1 MGFYKRNRTQD
12 IRAAPEQ
19 RAEQWLEADGA
30 LELFFKQA
38 TSVSRSFDKDE
49 ALGIPALAGCL
60 EFICGIAASVPV
72 RLYEVG
78 TGEGQEEEKEV
89 TNDPRLAVLND
100 DTGDLLT
107 GPEWKK
113 AFFMDYLLR
122 GRAWAYQNMN
132 LNRLESLH
140 YVDDRAVS
148 VCTNEDPVFKRAV
161 VNIHGRTYQPWQ
173 FIHMARNTT
182 DGVRGVGLL
191 EQAKQQ
197 LSMAL
202 NYIDFE
208 NALVKGGGSKRGFLQ
223 SERKLDAEMLQDL
236 KSNFE
241 KMYGG
246 SNDAVVVLNKGV
258 TFTPAQATSVEMQLA
273 ENKARNREEICS
285 LLCLPVSI
293 ITGSAKVEEFS
304 RAIQVAVLP
313 LLDGFDKALN
323 RATLLESEK
332 GKLRFACD
340 TRDLESSDLIKRY
353 NAYTSA
359 CKAGWL
365 SKNEIRHKEKYKRIP
380 GLNVVSLGLGDVLY
394 DIDTGKFFVPNTG
407 QSVNMQEVGTEE
419 PASPPVHTKTSKQ
432 EGENKDEN

>member
-1 MGFYKRNRTQD
+1 MGLYKRNRSQE
-12 IRAAPEQ
+12 IRAAPEK

-30 LELFFKQA
+30 LEAFFQA
-38 TSVSRSFDKDE
+38 VTGTSRYFTQDE
-49 ALGIPALAGCL
+49 AMGIPALAGCI

-78 TGEGQEEEKEV
+78 AEEEKEIA
-89 TNDPRLAVLND
+89 DDYRLRILNE

-122 GRAWAYQNMN
+122 GRSWAYQNMD

-148 VCTNEDPVFKRAV
+148 VSTNEDPIFKEAV
-161 VNIHGRTYQPWQ
+161 VHIHGRTYQPWQ
-173 FIHMARNTT
+173 FIHMARNSK

-191 EQAKQQ
+191 DQAKQQ
-197 LSMAL
+197 LNMAL

-208 NALVKGGGSKRGFLQ
+208 NALVRGGGSKRGFLQ
-223 SERKLDAEMLQDL
+223 SERKLEPQMLDDL
-236 KSNFE
+236 RSGFE
-241 KMYGG
+241 KMYGTSYEG
-246 SNDAVVVLNKGV
+246 FVILNKGV

-293 ITGSAKVEEFS
+293 ITGNATVEEFS

-323 RATLLESEK
+323 RAALLESEK
-332 GKLRFACD
+332 GYFRFSCD
-340 TRDLESSDLIKRY
+340 TRDLESSDLLKRY
-353 NAYTSA
+353 NAYTAA

-365 SKNEIRHKEKYKRIP
+365 SKNEIRNREKYKPID
-380 GLNVVSLGLGDVLY
+380 GLDVVSLGLGDVVY
-394 DIDTGKFFVPNTG
+394 DIKSGKFFVPNTG
-407 QSVNMQEVGTEE
+407 QAVKMTAVGATGEE
-419 PASPPVHTKTSKQ
+419 GGSTIES
-432 EGENKDEN
+432 

>member
-1 MGFYKRNRTQD
+1 MGFYKRNRTQE
-12 IRAAPEQ
+12 IRAAPEL
-19 RAEQWLEADGA
+19 RAEQWLEADGT
-30 LELFFKQA
+30 LELFFKA
-38 TSVSRSFDKDE
+38 LGGTSRSFTQEE
-49 ALGIPALAGCL
+49 AMGIPALAGCL
-60 EFICGIAASVPV
+60 EFICGIAASVPI
-72 RLYEVG
+72 RLYQIG
-78 TGEGQEEEKEV
+78 DGEEKEI
-89 TNDPRLAVLND
+89 TDDPRIAILNE

-122 GRAWAYQNMN
+122 GRAWAYQNMK

-148 VCTNEDPVFKRAV
+148 VCTNEDPIFKQAV
-161 VNIHGRTYQPWQ
+161 VNIHGRQYQPFQ
-173 FIHMARNTT
+173 FIHMARSTK

-191 EQAKQQ
+191 NQAKQQ

-223 SERKLDAEMLQDL
+223 SERKLEKEQLQDL
-236 KSNFE
+236 KSGFE

-246 SNDAVVVLNKGV
+246 SNEAVVVLNKGV

-293 ITGSAKVEEFS
+293 LTGNAKVEEFS

-313 LLDGFDKALN
+313 LLDKFDKAVN
-323 RATLLESEK
+323 RSALLESEK
-332 GKLRFACD
+332 GTLRWACD
-340 TRDLESSDLIKRY
+340 TRDLESTDLIKRY
-353 NAYTSA
+353 NAYTAA

-365 SKNEIRHKEKYKRIP
+365 SKNEIRHKEKYKPID
-380 GLNVVSLGLGDVLY
+380 GLDVVSMNLADVLF
-394 DIDTGKFFVPNTG
+394 DIKTSKFFVPNTG
-407 QSVNMQEVGTEE
+407 QAVKMTAVGAE
-419 PASPPVHTKTSKQ
+419 SKKGG
-432 EGENKDEN
+432 EGNES

>member
-1 MGFYKRNRTQD
+1 MGLYKRDRMQE

-19 RAEQWLEADGA
+19 RGEQWLEADGA
-30 LELFFKQA
+30 LELFFKQLG
-38 TSVSRSFDKDE
+38 SLSRNFTQEE
-49 ALGIPALAGCL
+49 AMGIPALAGCL
-60 EFICGIAASVPV
+60 EFICGIAASVPI
-72 RLYEVG
+72 RLYRV
-78 TGEGQEEEKEV
+78 GEGEEKEI
-89 TNDPRLAVLND
+89 TDDPRLSILNE

-148 VCTNEDPVFKRAV
+148 VCTNEDPVFKHAV
-161 VNIHGRTYQPWQ
+161 VNIHGRTYWPWQ
-173 FIHMARNTT
+173 FIHMARNTK

-191 EQAKQQ
+191 EQARPQ

-223 SERKLDAEMLQDL
+223 SERKLEPAHLQEL

-285 LLCLPVSI
+285 LVCLPVSI
-293 ITGSAKVEEFS
+293 ITGNAKVEEFS

-313 LLDGFDKALN
+313 LLDSFDKALN
-323 RATLLESEK
+323 RAALLESEK
-332 GKLRFACD
+332 GFLRWACD
-340 TRDLESSDLIKRY
+340 TRDLESTDLIKRY
-353 NAYTSA
+353 NAYTQA

-365 SKNEIRHKEKYKRIP
+365 SKNEIRHKEKYKPIE
-380 GLNVVSLGLGDVLY
+380 GLDVVSMNLADVLF
-394 DIDTGKFFVPNTG
+394 DIKTGKFFVPNTG
-407 QSVNMQEVGTEE
+407 QAVKMTAVQTNTKEGGVN
-419 PASPPVHTKTSKQ
+419 
-432 EGENKDEN
+432 DES

>member
-1 MGFYKRNRTQD
+1 MGLYKRNRTQE

-19 RAEQWLEADGA
+19 RAENWLEADGA
-30 LELFFKQA
+30 LELFFKQL
-38 TSVSRSFDKDE
+38 TGTTRNFTQEE

-72 RLYEVG
+72 RLYRVG
-78 TGEGQEEEKEV
+78 AGEDEEI
-89 TNDPRLAVLND
+89 TDDPRLAILNE

-113 AFFMDYLLR
+113 AFFTDYLLR
-122 GRAWAYQNMN
+122 GRCWAYQNMQ

-148 VCTNEDPVFKRAV
+148 VCTNEDPIFKRAV

-173 FIHMARNTT
+173 FIHMARNTK

-191 EQAKQQ
+191 RQAKQQ

-223 SERKLDAEMLQDL
+223 SERKLDPEQLTTL
-236 KSNFE
+236 KGSFE

-246 SNDAVVVLNKGV
+246 SHEAVVVLNKGI

-273 ENKARNREEICS
+273 ENKSRNREEICS

-313 LLDGFDKALN
+313 LLDCFDKALN
-323 RATLLESEK
+323 RAALLESEK
-332 GKLRFACD
+332 GTLKFACD
-340 TRDLESSDLIKRY
+340 TRDLESTDLIKRY
-353 NAYTSA
+353 NAYTAA

-365 SKNEIRHKEKYKRIP
+365 SKNEIRHKEKFKPID
-380 GLNVVSLGLGDVLY
+380 GLDVISMNLADVLF
-394 DIDTGKFFVPNTG
+394 DIKSGKFFVPNTG
-407 QSVNMQEVGTEE
+407 QAVKMTAVET
-419 PASPPVHTKTSKQ
+419 TQ
-432 EGENKDEN
+432 EGGKGSAS

>member
-1 MGFYKRNRTQD
+1 MGLYKRDRTQE

-30 LELFFKQA
+30 LELFFKQLG
-38 TSVSRSFDKDE
+38 SLSRNFTQEE
-49 ALGIPALAGCL
+49 AMGIPALAGCL
-60 EFICGIAASVPV
+60 EFICGIAASVPI
-72 RLYEVG
+72 RLYRV
-78 TGEGQEEEKEV
+78 GEGEEKEI
-89 TNDPRLAVLND
+89 TDDPRLSILNE

-122 GRAWAYQNMN
+122 GRAWAYQNMK

-140 YVDDRAVS
+140 YVDDRAIS
-148 VCTNEDPVFKRAV
+148 VCTNEDPVFKKAV
-161 VNIHGRTYQPWQ
+161 VNIHGRTYWPWQ
-173 FIHMARNTT
+173 FIHMARNTK
-182 DGVRGVGLL
+182 DGVRGVGILG
-191 EQAKQQ
+191 QARPQ

-223 SERKLDAEMLQDL
+223 SERKLEPDHLKEL

-285 LLCLPVSI
+285 LVCLPVSI
-293 ITGSAKVEEFS
+293 ITGNAKVEEFS
-304 RAIQVAVLP
+304 RAIQVAILP
-313 LLDGFDKALN
+313 LLDSFDKALN
-323 RATLLESEK
+323 RAALLESEK
-332 GKLRFACD
+332 GVLRWACD
-340 TRDLESSDLIKRY
+340 TRDLESTDLIKRY
-353 NAYTSA
+353 NAYTQA

-365 SKNEIRHKEKYKRIP
+365 SKNEIRHKEKYKPIE
-380 GLNVVSLGLGDVLY
+380 GLDVVSMNLADVLF
-394 DIDTGKFFVPNTG
+394 DIKTGKFFVPNTG
-407 QSVNMQEVGTEE
+407 QAVKMTAVQTNTKEGGVN
-419 PASPPVHTKTSKQ
+419 
-432 EGENKDEN
+432 DES

>member
-1 MGFYKRNRTQD
+1 MGLIKRNRSQE

-19 RAEQWLEADGA
+19 RAEQMLEADGA
-30 LELFFKQA
+30 LEMFFKAMSGTNRVFTQE
-38 TSVSRSFDKDE
+38 E
-49 ALGIPALAGCL
+49 AMGIPALAGCI

-78 TGEGQEEEKEV
+78 PEEEKEV
-89 TNDPRLAVLND
+89 TDDYRLKILNE
-100 DTGDLLT
+100 DTGDMLT

-113 AFFMDYLLR
+113 AYFMDYLLR
-122 GRAWAYQNMN
+122 GRCWAYQNMN

-148 VCTNEDPVFKRAV
+148 VSTNEDPIFKDAV
-161 VNIHGRTYQPWQ
+161 VNIHGQTYYPWQ
-173 FIHMARNTT
+173 FIHMARNTK

-191 EQAKQQ
+191 EQARQQ

-223 SERKLDAEMLQDL
+223 SERKLEPSMLQDL
-236 KSNFE
+236 KEGFE
-241 KMYGG
+241 KMYGTSYEG
-246 SNDAVVVLNKGV
+246 FVILNKGV

-293 ITGSAKVEEFS
+293 ITGDASVEEFS

-313 LLDGFDKALN
+313 LLDSFNKAIN
-323 RATLLESEK
+323 RSALLENEK
-332 GKLRFACD
+332 EKLKFACD
-340 TRDLESSDLIKRY
+340 TRDLQSGDLLKRY
-353 NAYTSA
+353 NAYTAA

-365 SKNEIRHKEKYKRIP
+365 SKNEIRYKEKYKPIE
-380 GLNVVSLGLGDVLY
+380 GLDVVSLGLGDVVY
-394 DIDTGKFFVPNTG
+394 DIKTGKFLVFNTG
-407 QSVNMQEVGTEE
+407 KAVNLTEV
-419 PASPPVHTKTSKQ
+419 
-432 EGENKDEN
+432 KDSGKGGGNIIES

>member
-1 MGFYKRNRTQD
+1 M
-12 IRAAPEQ
+12 
-19 RAEQWLEADGA
+19 
-30 LELFFKQA
+30 
-38 TSVSRSFDKDE
+38 
-49 ALGIPALAGCL
+49 GIPALAGCI

-72 RLYEVG
+72 RLYEIG
-78 TGEGQEEEKEV
+78 DNGEKEI
-89 TNDPRLAVLND
+89 TDDCRLTILNE

-122 GRAWAYQNMN
+122 GRAWAYQNMK

-148 VCTNEDPVFKRAV
+148 VCTNEDPIFKSAV
-161 VNIHGRTYQPWQ
+161 VNIHGKTYYPWQ
-173 FIHMARNTT
+173 FIHMARNSK
-182 DGVRGVGLL
+182 DGVRGIGLL
-191 EQAKQQ
+191 EQARQQ

-223 SERKLDAEMLQDL
+223 SERKLDNEMLSSL
-236 KSNFE
+236 KEGFE
-241 KMYGG
+241 KMYGTSYEG
-246 SNDAVVVLNKGV
+246 FVILNKGV

-293 ITGSAKVEEFS
+293 ITGNASVEEFS

-323 RATLLESEK
+323 RAVLLESEK
-332 GKLRFACD
+332 GKYKFACD
-340 TRDLESSDLIKRY
+340 TRDLQSGDLLKRY
-353 NAYTSA
+353 NAYTAA

-365 SKNEIRHKEKYKRIP
+365 SKNEIRYREKYKPID
-380 GLNVVSLGLGDVLY
+380 GLDVVSLGLGDVVY
-394 DIDTGKFFVPNTG
+394 DIKSGKFFVPNTG
-407 QSVNMQEVGTEE
+407 QAVAMTEVGTTGEKG
-419 PASPPVHTKTSKQ
+419 S
-432 EGENKDEN
+432 EGNES

>member
-1 MGFYKRNRTQD
+1 MGFYKRKRGQET
-12 IRAAPEQ
+12 RAAPVQ
-19 RAEQWLEADGA
+19 RAENWLEADGA
-30 LELFFKQA
+30 LELFFQQL
-38 TSVSRSFDKDE
+38 TGGSRNFSQEE
-49 ALGIPALAGCL
+49 AMGIPALAGCL

-72 RLYEVG
+72 RLYQV
-78 TGEGQEEEKEV
+78 GEGEEKEIED
-89 TNDPRLAVLND
+89 DPRLRILND
-100 DTGDLLT
+100 DTGDLMT

-113 AFFMDYLLR
+113 AFFTDYLLR
-122 GRAWAYQNMN
+122 GRSWAYLNKQ

-148 VCTNEDPVFKRAV
+148 VCTNEDPVFKTAV
-161 VNIHGRTYQPWQ
+161 VNIHGRSYWPWQ
-173 FIHMARNTT
+173 FIHMARNSK

-191 EQAKQQ
+191 QQAKQQ

-223 SERKLDAEMLQDL
+223 SERKLEPEQLTNL
-236 KSNFE
+236 KESFD
-241 KMYGG
+241 KLYGG
-246 SNDAVVVLNKGV
+246 SHDAVVVLNKGI

-273 ENKARNREEICS
+273 ENKTRNREEICS

-313 LLDGFDKALN
+313 LLDAFDKALN
-323 RATLLESEK
+323 RAALLESEK

-340 TRDLESSDLIKRY
+340 TRDLESTDLIKRY
-353 NAYTSA
+353 NAYTAA

-365 SKNEIRHKEKYKRIP
+365 SKNEIRHKEKYKPIK
-380 GLNVVSLGLGDVLY
+380 GLDVISMNLADVLY
-394 DIDTGKFFVPNTG
+394 DIETGKFFVPNTG
-407 QSVNMQEVGTEE
+407 QAIKMTAVNSKTEE
-419 PASPPVHTKTSKQ
+419 GGKTDA
-432 EGENKDEN
+432 N

>member
-1 MGFYKRNRTQD
+1 MGFFKRNRTQE

-19 RAEQWLEADGA
+19 RAEQMLEMDGA
-30 LELFFKQA
+30 LEMFFKAMSTVRRTFSQE
-38 TSVSRSFDKDE
+38 E
-49 ALGIPALAGCL
+49 AMGIPALAGCI

-78 TGEGQEEEKEV
+78 ADGEKEI
-89 TNDPRLAVLND
+89 TDDRRLTILNE

-122 GRAWAYQNMN
+122 GRCWAYQNMN

-148 VCTNEDPVFKRAV
+148 VSTNEDPVFKDAV
-161 VNIHGRTYQPWQ
+161 VNIHGRTYYPWQ
-173 FIHMARNTT
+173 FIHMARNSK

-191 EQAKQQ
+191 EQAEQQ

-223 SERKLDAEMLQDL
+223 SERKLDGEMLANL
-236 KSNFE
+236 KEGFE
-241 KMYGG
+241 KMYGTSYEG
-246 SNDAVVVLNKGV
+246 FVILNKGV

-273 ENKARNREEICS
+273 ENKARNREDICS
-285 LLCLPVSI
+285 LLCLSADI
-293 ITGSAKVEEFS
+293 ITGKAKAEDFS
-304 RAIQVAVLP
+304 RGIQVAVLP
-313 LLDGFDKALN
+313 LLDRFDKALN

-332 GKLRFACD
+332 GKFRFACD
-340 TRDLESSDLIKRY
+340 TRDLQSSEGLIKRY
-353 NAYTSA
+353 NAYTAA

-365 SKNEIRHKEKYKRIP
+365 SKNEIRYKEKLQAIG
-380 GLNVVSLGLGDVLY
+380 GLDVVSLGLGDVLY
-394 DIDTGKFFVPNTG
+394 DINTGKFFVPNTG
-407 QSVNMQEVGTEE
+407 KAVKMTAISTDGKEGGEE
-419 PASPPVHTKTSKQ
+419 IES
-432 EGENKDEN
+432 

>member
-1 MGFYKRNRTQD
+1 MD
-12 IRAAPEQ
+12 
-19 RAEQWLEADGA
+19 
-30 LELFFKQA
+30 
-38 TSVSRSFDKDE
+38 
-49 ALGIPALAGCL
+49 
-60 EFICGIAASVPV
+60 
-72 RLYEVG
+72 
-78 TGEGQEEEKEV
+78 
-89 TNDPRLAVLND
+89 DPRLSILND
-100 DTGDLLT
+100 DPGDRLT

-148 VCTNEDPVFKRAV
+148 VCTNEDPVFKHAV
-161 VNIHGRTYQPWQ
+161 VNIHGRTYWPWQ
-173 FIHMARNTT
+173 FIHMARNTK

-191 EQAKQQ
+191 EQARPQ

-223 SERKLDAEMLQDL
+223 SEKKLEPDSLQEL

-241 KMYGG
+241 KLYGG

-258 TFTPAQATSVEMQLA
+258 TFIPAQATSVEMQLA

-285 LLCLPVSI
+285 LVCLPVSI
-293 ITGSAKVEEFS
+293 ITGNAKVEEFS

-313 LLDGFDKALN
+313 LLDSFDKALN
-323 RATLLESEK
+323 RAARLESEK
-332 GKLRFACD
+332 GVLRWACD
-340 TRDLESSDLIKRY
+340 TRDLESTDLIKRY
-353 NAYTSA
+353 NAYTQA

-365 SKNEIRHKEKYKRIP
+365 SKNEIRHKEKYKPIE
-380 GLNVVSLGLGDVLY
+380 GLDVVSMNLADVLF
-394 DIDTGKFFVPNTG
+394 DIKTGKFFVPNTG
-407 QSVNMQEVGTEE
+407 QAVKMTAVQ
-419 PASPPVHTKTSKQ
+419 TKTK
-432 EGENKDEN
+432 EGGVNDES

>member
-1 MGFYKRNRTQD
+1 MGFYKRNRTQE
-12 IRAAPEQ
+12 IRAAPEK
-19 RAEQWLEADGA
+19 RAEQWLEADGN
-30 LELFFKQA
+30 LELFFKQIGA
-38 TSVSRSFDKDE
+38 VSRNFSQDE

-72 RLYEVG
+72 RLYRV
-78 TGEGQEEEKEV
+78 GQENEQEI
-89 TNDPRLAVLND
+89 TDDPRLTILND

-122 GRAWAYQNMN
+122 GRAWAYQNMR

-148 VCTNEDPVFKRAV
+148 VCTNEDPIYKRAV
-161 VNIHGRTYQPWQ
+161 VNIHGRTYEPWQ
-173 FIHMARNTT
+173 FIHMARSTK

-191 EQAKQQ
+191 KQASAQ

-223 SERKLDAEMLQDL
+223 SERKLEPDAL
-236 KSNFE
+236 KELRTGFE
-241 KMYGG
+241 KMYGSSYEG
-246 SNDAVVVLNKGV
+246 FVILNKGV

-273 ENKARNREEICS
+273 ENKSRNREEICS

-293 ITGSAKVEEFS
+293 LTGSAKVEEFS

-313 LLDGFDKALN
+313 LLDCFDKAVN
-323 RATLLESEK
+323 RAALLESEK

-340 TRDLESSDLIKRY
+340 TRDLESTDLIKRY
-353 NAYTSA
+353 SAYTQA

-365 SKNEIRHKEKYKRIP
+365 SKNEIRHKEKYKPIE
-380 GLNVVSLGLGDVLY
+380 GLDVVSMGLGDVLY
-394 DIDTGKFFVPNTG
+394 DISTGKFFVPNTG
-407 QSVNMQEVGTEE
+407 QAVNMSEAGSNGEQPQMPGPNNELKPEGGEGN
-419 PASPPVHTKTSKQ
+419 AS
-432 EGENKDEN
+432 